1 MGRVYEIR
9 NYEVKFLGY
18 QYLAVNTIS
27 EGMRIGLFRKD
38 LQSYQGE
45 PLLIETWEDANKL
58 LLDIEAFTNRD
69 WATNSYT
76 HMINK
81 TPKPKWKIHTNYKI

>member
-1 MGRVYEIR
+1 MGKGYEIR

-18 QYLAVNTIS
+18 QYLAVNSIS

-45 PLLIETWEDANKL
+45 PLVVETWDEANKL
-58 LLDIEAFTNRD
+58 LMDVEAFSNRD
-69 WATNSYT
+69 WTTNSYT

-81 TPKPKWKIHTNYKI
+81 TSKPKWRIYTKY